1 MTKAPQPGRSK
12 TGADAPDLATIL
24 RDNMAQFSPAE
35 QNLAAYM
42 LDNLPI
48 LPFETGVSIARTVG
62 VSEMTVT
69 RFVRNLGFRS
79 LRDLKRHLRDGLSDR
94 DTRIDDHLER
104 FQMHRGD
111 TGALQESLRLELDA
125 VVSAYSLT
133 TTRPWADAVGLIA
146 DAGAVHV
153 VGFQASTGLAMDFA
167 HRLLWT
173 RAGVSFVPNTSG
185 TFGEIL
191 TADPERTV
199 VVLVDTALYAN
210 HAIRLSQ
217 RLKEIGMP
225 LVIVTDKFSH
235 WGYAYSHLVFEGRT
249 HIRTFWDSTASL
261 SVILNLMIDGVARRL
276 GPKAREHFARLAESG
291 RYFGEFTQDHG
302 SADKGWYASRP
313 GKEDE

>member
-1 MTKAPQPGRSK
+1 MTQGPSRRNEK
-12 TGADAPDLATIL
+12 TGADPADLATLL
-24 RDNMAQFSPAE
+24 RDNMAQFSPSE
-35 QNLAAYM
+35 QALAAYM
-42 LDNLPI
+42 LDNLAV
-48 LPFETGVSIARTVG
+48 LPFETGVSIARAVG

-79 LRDLKRHLRDGLSDR
+79 LRDLKRHLRDRLSDQ
-94 DTRIDDHLER
+94 DAHIDDHLER
-104 FQMHRGD
+104 FQMHGGGTD
-111 TGALQESLRLELDA
+111 ALQDSLRLELDA
-125 VVSAYSLT
+125 VASAYALT
-133 TTRPWADAVGLIA
+133 ATPPWTEAVARIA
-146 DAGAVHV
+146 DADAVHV

-167 HRLLWT
+167 HRLLWA
-173 RAGVSFVPNTSG
+173 RAGVAFVPNISG

-199 VVLVDTALYAN
+199 VVLVDTALYAH

-249 HIRTFWDSTASL
+249 HVRTFWDSTASL

-276 GPKAREHFARLAESG
+276 GPKAREHFARLAEAG

-302 SADKGWYASRP
+302 TPDKGWCAPLP
-313 GKEDE
+313 GKEDG